1 MKVKKQIVLLI
12 IAIASPVYA
21 DATDSS
27 EKGMDFISLIKECA
41 PMVAPQTMA
50 AIVKTESQFQP
61 WAIGINGNV
70 KLTRQPNNKAEAV
83 ATAQS
88 LIAQGYNIDM
98 GLGQINSANLD
109 RIGLSIESVFEPCTN
124 LAASAAILQAN
135 YQSATKKLQGE
146 QPALHAALSAY
157 NTGSFTKGFKNG
169 YVQKVV
175 KNAGAA
181 TTAPIVPAINLI
193 PVEPAQATKQPA
205 AKLYQQT
212 AEIPVKLTVEGA
224 SSMPKTS
231 INVYSNAADSAMV
244 Y

>member
-109 RIGLSIESVFEPCTN
+109 RTGLSIESVFEPCTN
-124 LAASAAILQAN
+124 LAVSAAILQAN

-146 QPALHAALSAY
+146 QSALHAALSAY

-175 KNAGAA
+175 KNAGAVA
-181 TTAPIVPAINLI
+181 TAPIVPAITTI
-193 PVEPAQATKQPA
+193 PLEPAQATQQPA
-205 AKLYQQT
+205 TKLHQQT
-212 AEIPVKLTVEGA
+212 VEPPVKLTVEGA
-224 SSMPKTS
+224 STS
-231 INVYSNAADSAMV
+231 INVYSNAADSVMV

>member
-21 DATDSS
+21 DATDS
-27 EKGMDFISLIKECA
+27 EKGMDFISLTKECA

-83 ATAQS
+83 ATAQN

-146 QPALHAALSAY
+146 QPALYAALSAY
-157 NTGSFTKGFKNG
+157 NTGSFTRGFKNG

-175 KNAGAA
+175 KNAGTATAA
-181 TTAPIVPAINLI
+181 QIVPAITST
-193 PVEPAQATKQPA
+193 PVEPAQANQQPA
-205 AKLYQQT
+205 AKLHHQT
-212 AEIPVKLTVEGA
+212 AEPPIKLTVEGV
-224 SSMPKTS
+224 STS
-231 INVYSNAADSAMV
+231 INVYSNVADSAMV

>member
-21 DATDSS
+21 DATDS
-27 EKGMDFISLIKECA
+27 EKGMDFISLTKECA
-41 PMVAPQTMA
+41 PMVASQTMA

-83 ATAQS
+83 ATAQN

-146 QPALHAALSAY
+146 QPALYAALSAY
-157 NTGSFTKGFKNG
+157 NTGSFTRGFKNG

-175 KNAGAA
+175 KNAGTATAA
-181 TTAPIVPAINLI
+181 QIVPAITST
-193 PVEPAQATKQPA
+193 PVEPAQANQQPA
-205 AKLYQQT
+205 AKLHHQT
-212 AEIPVKLTVEGA
+212 ADPPIKLIVEGV
-224 SSMPKTS
+224 STS

>member
-1 MKVKKQIVLLI
+1 MKVKKQIALLI
-12 IAIASPVYA
+12 ISISSPVYA
-21 DATDSS
+21 GDTDS
-27 EKGMDFISLIKECA
+27 EKGMDFISLTKECA

-50 AIVKTESQFQP
+50 AVVKTESQFQP
-61 WAIGINGNV
+61 WTIGINGNV
-70 KLTRQPNNKAEAV
+70 KLTRQPNSKAEAI

-109 RIGLSIESVFEPCTN
+109 RIGLSIESIFEPCTN

-135 YQSATKKLQGE
+135 YQSATKKVQGE

-157 NTGSFTKGFKNG
+157 NTGTFTKGFKNG

-175 KNAGAA
+175 KNAGAVTA
-181 TTAPIVPAINLI
+181 APIVPAITSI
-193 PVEPAQATKQPA
+193 PLEPAQATQQPA
-205 AKLYQQT
+205 ARLHQQADT
-212 AEIPVKLTVEGA
+212 PVKLTVEGVSA
-224 SSMPKTS
+224 MPKTS
-231 INVYSNAADSAMV
+231 INVYSNADDSAMV